1 MPQTEQAVE
10 QVLVLV
16 KPDGVARG
24 LIGQVISRAEAR
36 GYKVVRLSLCQATP
50 ALLAEHYAEH
60 VAKPFYPSLVQYMTS
75 GPVVA
80 LVLEGAQV
88 IAAFRTMAGATDPI
102 KAAPGTIRGDFGR
115 DWGTGEI
122 QNIVHASDSP
132 ASAAREIAIWFPDP
146 WSSQPEEEE

>member
-1 MPQTEQAVE
+1 MSNTE

-16 KPDGVARG
+16 KPDGVERG
-24 LIGQVISRAEAR
+24 LVGQVIARAEAR
-36 GYKVVRLSLCQATP
+36 GYKIARLELRQATP
-50 ALLAEHYAEH
+50 ELLAAHYAEH
-60 VAKPFYPSLVQYMTS
+60 KNKPFYPSLVEYMTS

-88 IAAFRTMAGATDPI
+88 ITAFRTMAGATDPI

-115 DWGTGEI
+115 DWGTGDI

-132 ASAAREIAIWFPDP
+132 ESAAREIAVWFPTA
-146 WSSQPEEEE
+146 

>member
-1 MPQTEQAVE
+1 MSEIE

-24 LIGQVISRAEAR
+24 LVGQVIARAEAR
-36 GYKVVRLSLCQATP
+36 GYRIAALSLRRATP
-50 ALLAEHYAEH
+50 ELLAAHYAEH
-60 VAKPFYPSLVQYMTS
+60 VSKPFYPSLVEYMTS

-80 LVLEGAQV
+80 MILQGAQV
-88 IAAFRTMAGATDPI
+88 ITAVRTMAGATDPI

-115 DWGTGEI
+115 DWGTGDM

-132 ASAAREIAIWFPDP
+132 ASAAREIAIWFPGA
-146 WSSQPEEEE
+146 

>member
-1 MPQTEQAVE
+1 MSDTE

-16 KPDGVARG
+16 KPDGVRRG
-24 LIGQVISRAEAR
+24 LVGQVIARAEAR
-36 GYKVVRLSLCQATP
+36 GFAIQRLELRQATP
-50 ALLAEHYAEH
+50 QLLAQHYAEH
-60 VAKPFYPSLVQYMTS
+60 AAKPFYPSLVEYMTS

-88 IAAFRTMAGATDPI
+88 IVSFRAMAGATDPV

-132 ASAAREIAIWFPDP
+132 QSAAREIAIWFPAG
-146 WSSQPEEEE
+146 

>member
-1 MPQTEQAVE
+1 MSETE

-16 KPDGVARG
+16 KPDGVERG
-24 LIGQVISRAEAR
+24 LVGQVITRAEAR
-36 GYKVVRLSLCQATP
+36 GYKITRLELRWATP
-50 ALLAEHYAEH
+50 ELLAEHYAEH
-60 VAKPFYPSLVQYMTS
+60 AAKPFFPALVRYMTS

-88 IAAFRTMAGATDPI
+88 ITAFRTMAGATDPV

-132 ASAAREIAIWFPDP
+132 ESAAREIAIWFPA
-146 WSSQPEEEE
+146 